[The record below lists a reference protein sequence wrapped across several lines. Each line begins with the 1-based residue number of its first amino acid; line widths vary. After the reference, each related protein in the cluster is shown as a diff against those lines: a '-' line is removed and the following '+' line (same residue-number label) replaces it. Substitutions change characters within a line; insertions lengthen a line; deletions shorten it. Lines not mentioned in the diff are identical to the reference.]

1 MAKEKDVADENVLVN
16 LENQNIDLNQT
27 SLMERVLYVI
37 NEIRISKNGKNTFSN
52 YEYFKPEEINKR
64 VNPLLLK
71 YKIFPLYKTFFQPYE
86 IEVTEYLGDEPRT
99 VTKQELKEIAELRF
113 KDVLKKD
120 EDIIYQMPIE
130 RIDIKGANKMQNLG
144 GVRTYSKRYLYMEAL
159 NISNDDL
166 DLDST
171 TMSDK
176 SKAKSSSKDTKV
188 GTVINK
194 IQLKIEALRKAGKSD
209 SDIATTIRGVY
220 QDGGKPSAN
229 YKTCE
234 DVGVAQTILE
244 ALDRAFGEEV

>member
-1 MAKEKDVADENVLVN
+1 MAKEKTEENEINKDFFEN
-16 LENQNIDLNQT
+16 LNVDLNAT

-64 VNPLLLK
+64 VNPLLMK
-71 YKIFPLYKTFFQPYE
+71 YKIFPLYRTFFQPYDV
-86 IEVTEYLGDEPRT
+86 EVTEYYDNNEGNRI
-99 VTKQELKEIAELRF
+99 VSKKELKEIAELRF

-120 EDIIYQMPIE
+120 EDIVYQMPIE

-159 NISNDDL
+159 NISDDNL

-171 TMSDK
+171 SMADK
-176 SKAKSSSKDTKV
+176 SKAKPSSKDTKV
-188 GTVINK
+188 ATIINK
-194 IQLKIEALRKAGKSD
+194 IQLKIESLRSSGKAD
-209 SDIATTIRGVY
+209 SEIAAAIKGVY

-229 YKTCE
+229 YKTC
-234 DVGVAQTILE
+234 DDPDTAQIILE
-244 ALDRAFGEEV
+244 ALDKAFD